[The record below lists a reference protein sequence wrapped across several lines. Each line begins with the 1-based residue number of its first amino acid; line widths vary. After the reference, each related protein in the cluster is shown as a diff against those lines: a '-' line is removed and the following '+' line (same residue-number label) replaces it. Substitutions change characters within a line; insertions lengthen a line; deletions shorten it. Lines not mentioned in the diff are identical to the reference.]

1 MNHISIGTISS
12 SAQIW
17 DPKMYESRKVFWE
30 KWSECMRSVW
40 TVFVT
45 WTVLVYESCK
55 ILRVKWSLVTWIL
68 FVQLFQGRF
77 LLLSESSLDILLKER
92 KSLTVVDMKFLNV
105 FKCFSLLF
113 SYKSRQ
119 YLYSLI
125 FSAVLIYL
133 FFTLLKLQ
141 RGSSFGGALHVA
153 VQWEGTV
160 VGQISCCPSLQAD
173 LHITYRTRK
182 YMDTVTFI
190 FKNKNNFIFHI
201 SLRKCIP
208 LVFWKYLLRVLLW

>member
-30 KWSECMRSVW
+30 KWPECMRSVW

-45 WTVLVYESCK
+45 RTALVYESCK
-55 ILRVKWSLVTWIL
+55 ILREKWSLVTWIL

-77 LLLSESSLDILLKER
+77 LLFWVVVRYPVGK
-92 KSLTVVDMKFLNV
+92 KKALTVVDMKFLNV
-105 FKCFSLLF
+105 FKCFSVPF
-113 SYKSRQ
+113 SYKSRH
-119 YLYSLI
+119 YLYSH
-125 FSAVLIYL
+125 YL
-133 FFTLLKLQ
+133 NC
-141 RGSSFGGALHVA
+141 SVA
-153 VQWEGTV
+153 VGLGVRCMLLSNGEGPWSGKFLAV
-160 VGQISCCPSLQAD
+160 QACKPICT
-173 LHITYRTRK
+173 LNIEHPNIWTR
-182 YMDTVTFI
+182 YVESVTFI

-208 LVFWKYLLRVLLW
+208 FVFWKYLLRILAW